1 MRPLYANNQLPT
13 APTQAVTGRHHRWY
27 RGAIVRGRRKGFSV
41 VPRRTRGALV
51 RAHAAGRARALH
63 APATVAVLASAL
75 LLAGC
80 GGGTRL
86 DAAEH
91 AATYTL
97 KIVHASFPAAQSIA
111 RQTKFKLEVKNTG
124 ASTVPVVAV
133 TIDAFD
139 YTSNYA
145 ELAANKRPVWA
156 IERGPGAIASPP
168 VESQE
173 VSVPGGAQTAY
184 VNTWA
189 LGALAPGKTHTFVW
203 RVVPVKSGSYTVH
216 YSVVAGLS
224 GKAKARLASGAPVQG
239 QLAVDIAAAPK
250 LTHVNPNTGSVEVGE
265 FPATP

>member
-51 RAHAAGRARALH
+51 RAHALGRSLRV
-63 APATVAVLASAL
+63 PVAAAVTASAL

-80 GGGTRL
+80 GGGTRV

-97 KIVHASFPAAQSIA
+97 KIVHASFPTAQSIA
-111 RQTKFKLEVKNTG
+111 RQTKFTLEVKNTG
-124 ASTVPVVAV
+124 ASTVPLVAV

-139 YTSNYA
+139 YTSDYA

-203 RVVPVKSGSYTVH
+203 RVVPVKAGSYTVH
-216 YSVVAGLS
+216 YSVATGLS

-239 QLAVDIAAAPK
+239 KFAVDIAAAPK
-250 LTHVNPNTGSVEVGE
+250 LTHVNPNTGSVEVGQ
-265 FPATP
+265 FPASP